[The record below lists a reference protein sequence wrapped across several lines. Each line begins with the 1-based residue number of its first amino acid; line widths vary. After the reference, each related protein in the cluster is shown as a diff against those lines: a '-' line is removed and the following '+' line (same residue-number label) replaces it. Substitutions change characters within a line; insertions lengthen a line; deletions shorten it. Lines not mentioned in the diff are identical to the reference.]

1 MLNNFI
7 SSKVVFLI
15 VLITLL
21 GTKIKAK
28 ESPIAHKMP
37 LDSPEVNLI
46 FPINDPLDPTNFSL
60 GLIDFNLPLNIQNNV
75 QYDPI
80 TGQYIYNS
88 LLGDTLSFR
97 HLVRF

>member
-28 ESPIAHKMP
+28 ENPIAQKMAISRFCHV
-37 LDSPEVNLI
+37 L
-46 FPINDPLDPTNFSL
+46 
-60 GLIDFNLPLNIQNNV
+60 
-75 QYDPI
+75 
-80 TGQYIYNS
+80 
-88 LLGDTLSFR
+88 DTLDRTGVPILDALEIAGKTAGNAFIEASASCKV
-97 HLVRF
+97 L